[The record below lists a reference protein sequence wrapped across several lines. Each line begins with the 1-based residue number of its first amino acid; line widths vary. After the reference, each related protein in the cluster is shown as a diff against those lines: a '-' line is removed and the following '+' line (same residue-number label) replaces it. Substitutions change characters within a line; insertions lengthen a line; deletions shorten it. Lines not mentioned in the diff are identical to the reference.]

1 MIICNIVITC
11 SWRTFENKEE
21 MKSWMTEEF
30 VPDSGEDINKFRE
43 YNFAIAR
50 KHGEENFSMT
60 FIKPN
65 TVVLTQRYNTWDEYN
80 GMLEL
85 RKHTL
90 NMLKSEGFEVNISDP
105 IEEQYV

>member
-1 MIICNIVITC
+1 MFFHIVDTYSC
-11 SWRTFENKEE
+11 KSSHVNEA
-21 MKSWMTEEF
+21 MKSWITEQY
-30 VPDSGEDINKFRE
+30 VPDSGENINKFRE

-65 TVVLTQRYNTWDEYN
+65 TVVLTQRYSTWDEYN

-85 RKHTL
+85 REYTL
-90 NMLKSEGFEVNISDP
+90 NMLKSEGFEVSISEP
-105 IEEQYV
+105 NEKQYV

>member
-65 TVVLTQRYNTWDEYN
+65 TVVLTQRYSSWDEYN

-85 RKHTL
+85 REYTL
-90 NMLKSEGFEVNISDP
+90 NMLKSEGFEVSISDP
-105 IEEQYV
+105 MEKQYV